1 MCPKEG
7 ILVAWDDVS
16 ISLCLHVCHIVSFV
30 WEPERLHWKT
40 PAEGSRMLRLVA
52 HPCGSHP
59 SQLCRAA
66 RRIAGAGLGVGASSS
81 STACLRKGHQRHPK
95 IRGMI
100 IIDNFF
106 SIFFIA
112 IIQKLPFGHAHLAAC
127 GGIRILSHASEAA
140 RSEWPEA
147 GCFRD
152 LWWVVLEHHGSHTVP
167 FGHVWKWGI
176 PQMAIEM
183 HLNGEHDFLI
193 HWNCFFL
200 IFLTHPFG
208 KPQLLPF
215 PLTILG
221 LIRHAVKLWTLWG
234 R

>member
-40 PAEGSRMLRLVA
+40 PPEGSRMLRLVA

-95 IRGMI
+95 IQWMI
-100 IIDNFF
+100 IIYNFF

-127 GGIRILSHASEAA
+127 GRVERFGFCLMLPRQLEASGQRQVASGTCDGWSSSTMVATLYHLGMSGNEVY
-140 RSEWPEA
+140 R
-147 GCFRD
+147 
-152 LWWVVLEHHGSHTVP
+152 
-167 FGHVWKWGI
+167 KW
-176 PQMAIEM
+176 
-183 HLNGEHDFLI
+183 
-193 HWNCFFL
+193 
-200 IFLTHPFG
+200 
-208 KPQLLPF
+208 QLKC
-215 PLTILG
+215 I
-221 LIRHAVKLWTLWG
+221 
-234 R
+234 